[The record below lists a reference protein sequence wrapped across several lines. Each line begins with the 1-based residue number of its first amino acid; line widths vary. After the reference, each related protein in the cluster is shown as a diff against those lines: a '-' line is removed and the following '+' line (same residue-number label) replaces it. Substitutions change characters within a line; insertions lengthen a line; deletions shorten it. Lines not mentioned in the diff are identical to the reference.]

1 MSELEESSSSSDGN
15 RRVICLRTPRSEVG
29 VEVPLLV
36 GGVAIPRE
44 TKLAAELALV
54 GIAETG
60 DGIADRLGWTEVP
73 SRLTSSAKADRMR
86 NDLSYAPTC

>member
-1 MSELEESSSSSDGN
+1 M
-15 RRVICLRTPRSEVG
+15 G

-44 TKLAAELALV
+44 AMLIAELALV
-54 GIAETG
+54 GLAETG
-60 DGIADRLGWTEVP
+60 EGTADRFGWTEVP

-86 NDLSYAPTC
+86 NDLSCTPC